1 MRDFAGKVAVVTGAA
16 SGMGLAFAERFAS
29 EGMKVVLADVEEKAL
44 SETVQRFRELEHDA
58 IGVLTDVSNE
68 AAITELAKE
77 AVDTYRTV
85 NVLCNN
91 AGVVAD
97 SDLGMLMGGSAV
109 AVWEQSLADW
119 EWTLGVNLWGVVH
132 GIRTFLPI
140 MLANDEPGHVVN
152 TASIAGLTSGSGL
165 PIYGVSKH
173 GVVRLSEALH
183 HQLAQRDAKIGV
195 SVLCPG
201 GVKTRIALA
210 TRNRPEGLVD
220 AGQEV
225 DSEELER
232 REAEWASRTG
242 PTGMAP
248 EAVADLVLKA
258 IEDERFYIL
267 THDEYDDVLRNRM
280 ENILA
285 RNNPT
290 LGPF

>member
-1 MRDFAGKVAVVTGAA
+1 MSKRR
-16 SGMGLAFAERFAS
+16 RF
-29 EGMKVVLADVEEKAL
+29 

-119 EWTLGVNLWGVVH
+119 EWTLGVNSWGWSTAF
-132 GIRTFLPI
+132 RTFLPI

-173 GVVRLSEALH
+173 GVVRSLRRCTINSRSEMP
-183 HQLAQRDAKIGV
+183 R
-195 SVLCPG
+195 
-201 GVKTRIALA
+201 
-210 TRNRPEGLVD
+210 
-220 AGQEV
+220 
-225 DSEELER
+225 
-232 REAEWASRTG
+232 
-242 PTGMAP
+242 
-248 EAVADLVLKA
+248 
-258 IEDERFYIL
+258 
-267 THDEYDDVLRNRM
+267 
-280 ENILA
+280 
-285 RNNPT
+285 
-290 LGPF
+290 